1 LVGTLPDNNLVEFQ
15 GFLVSDE
22 MVDRIADHLRGLK
35 TRAEPL
41 HLETVPPTED
51 DNIDEPQSATNAAL
65 PSLRSEL
72 PVLTE
77 GEWEVLRIS
86 VDELDGDFTVSRLYE
101 ELGGQLAKNAIN
113 DLGQRLQDA
122 GWLLA
127 GSGNKPRT
135 CTDALIEQVALHY
148 GE

>member
-1 LVGTLPDNNLVEFQ
+1 MLRYDSNLVEFQ
-15 GFLVSDE
+15 GFLISDE
-22 MVDRIADHLRGLK
+22 LAERIADHLRGLEM
-35 TRAEPL
+35 RAAPLRLELVTPIEEDGVVEFEPPL
-41 HLETVPPTED
+41 DAAASPED
-51 DNIDEPQSATNAAL
+51 
-65 PSLRSEL
+65 EL
-72 PVLTE
+72 PVLT
-77 GEWEVLRIS
+77 GAEWEALRMA
-86 VDELDGDFTVSRLYE
+86 VDELDGDFTVNRLYE

>member
-1 LVGTLPDNNLVEFQ
+1 VTLDANNYGVGDPELP
-15 GFLVSDE
+15 
-22 MVDRIADHLRGLK
+22 
-35 TRAEPL
+35 
-41 HLETVPPTED
+41 
-51 DNIDEPQSATNAAL
+51 TNAELTAPL
-65 PSLRSEL
+65 TQL

-77 GEWEVLRIS
+77 AEWEALRVA
-86 VDELDGDFTVSRLYE
+86 VDELDGDLAVNRLYE

-113 DLGQRLQDA
+113 DLGQRLQDT

-135 CTDALIEQVALHY
+135 CTDALIEQVALRY